1 MTGNSFMRF
10 ILAAFIT
17 GSLILIFIR
26 ISSERNNHDLVTA
39 NEKLLIELDAG
50 NKLRQAERDIISY
63 ESRIRGAVAINDT
76 AFLSGSDDQI
86 AEAQTYL
93 EALRKELRD
102 DSTLK
107 YINKLIDLAKQKRL
121 LKDEV
126 LDSFHAA
133 GRFSSTVLV
142 NSPHAGRDS
151 GAINIATRKIYDHRQ
166 RLLAALANSIN
177 ESGRKAERWA
187 SILIVLV
194 LLGGAGACW
203 FIINRANRQQS
214 LIRRLDA
221 SEKKVRE
228 TAMIKENFMANM
240 SHEIRTPLNAILG
253 FTNLL
258 KARNLNPE
266 LTEFVESIQK
276 SGENLLIIV
285 NDILDLSKIEAGMVR
300 IESAPFS
307 VRGLVHSIETMFGEK
322 CKEKD
327 LQFVTAVDEGVP
339 DILKGD
345 ATRLTQ
351 ILMNL
356 IGNAVKFTQGG
367 SIAVHI
373 DSRLI
378 QDNSIHL
385 RFTIADT
392 GIGIE
397 KEKISGIFERFQQA
411 EESITRR
418 YGGTGLGL
426 SIVKDLIQLQQGEI
440 SVESLPGKGTK
451 FSFYIPYEI
460 APEQS
465 SFNGPAD
472 RTSFQDIPTTNIRI
486 LVVEDNEMNQS
497 LLRHLLTG
505 WQISFAMVSTGI
517 EALEALEKNNYTLI
531 LMDIQM
537 PGMDGYTAARQ
548 IRQQLKLD
556 LPIIAM
562 TAHALAGEREK
573 CLAHGM
579 NEYLS
584 KPIREQDLFRMI
596 LQFGGVS
603 APPETPASVAAAPAR
618 SSGPGQ
624 GLLPDPA
631 SITAGATR
639 AYQFIHLGYM
649 REISSGNTE
658 YERTV
663 TGQFID
669 GIPDDLQALSS
680 AMASDDIVRLRS
692 TAHDMKTS
700 VSIMGLTDKL
710 QAHLDILECGNPVGE
725 ELNRHIAAVKMI
737 CTNAL
742 QEARHFYSTL

>member
-1 MTGNSFMRF
+1 MSGNSFMRL

-17 GSLILIFIR
+17 GSLVLILIQL
-26 ISSERNNHDLVTA
+26 SSERNIRDLVKA
-39 NEKLLIELDAG
+39 NEKLLVELDAD

-76 AFLSGSDDQI
+76 AFLGGSDDQI
-86 AEAQTYL
+86 AEAETYL
-93 EALRKELRD
+93 ESLGAALKG
-102 DSTLK
+102 DSLQK
-107 YINKLIDLAKQKRL
+107 DINKLIGLAKQKRL
-121 LKDEV
+121 MKKEV
-126 LDSFHAA
+126 LDSFRVA
-133 GRFSSTVLV
+133 GKFSGTVLL
-142 NSPHAGRDS
+142 NSPHAKRDFD
-151 GAINIATRKIYDHRQ
+151 AVNIATREIYNNRQ
-166 RLLAALANSIN
+166 RLVTELANSMD
-177 ESGRKAERWA
+177 ESGRKAERWG
-187 SILIVLV
+187 SILIMLV

-203 FIINRANRQQS
+203 FIINRANSQQS

-228 TAMIKENFMANM
+228 TAMVKENFMANM

-258 KARNLNPE
+258 KARDLKPE
-266 LTEFVESIQK
+266 LAEFVESIHQ

-307 VRGLVHSIETMFGEK
+307 VRGLIHSIETMFREK
-322 CKEKD
+322 SREKH
-327 LQFVTAVDEGVP
+327 LQFVTIVEDTVP
-339 DILKGD
+339 DILQGD

-356 IGNAVKFTQGG
+356 IGNAAKFTPIG
-367 SIAVHI
+367 SITVRI
-373 DSRLI
+373 DSRPV
-378 QDNSIHL
+378 QENTIHL
-385 RFTIADT
+385 RCTIRDT
-392 GIGIE
+392 GIGIA
-397 KEKISGIFERFQQA
+397 KDKISGIFDRFQQA
-411 EESITRR
+411 EDSITRR

-426 SIVKDLIQLQQGEI
+426 YIVKDLVQLQHGEI
-440 SVESLPGKGTK
+440 SVESEPGKGTT
-451 FSFYIPYEI
+451 FSFYIPYAI
-460 APEQS
+460 STDHS
-465 SFNGPAD
+465 SPGIPVAW
-472 RTSFQDIPTTNIRI
+472 TSLSEASRSDIHI

-497 LLRHLLTG
+497 LLRHLLSD
-505 WQISFAMVSTGI
+505 WRLSFEMVGSGI
-517 EALEALEKNNYTLI
+517 EAIEALGKNKYTLI

-537 PGMDGYTAARQ
+537 PGMDGYTATRQ

-573 CLAHGM
+573 CLAHGL

-584 KPIREQDLFRMI
+584 KPIQERDLYRI
-596 LQFGGVS
+596 IVQFGGAIVNPE
-603 APPETPASVAAAPAR
+603 APVRSSDPGEGPATGTGAR
-618 SSGPGQ
+618 S
-624 GLLPDPA
+624 
-631 SITAGATR
+631 
-639 AYQFIHLGYM
+639 AYQFINLDYM

-663 TGQFID
+663 TGQFLD
-669 GIPDDLQALSS
+669 GIPDNLQALSS
-680 AMASDDIVRLRS
+680 ALAGNDIGLLRS
-692 TAHDMKTS
+692 TAHNMKTS

-710 QAHLDILECGNPVGE
+710 QSHLDILEYGSQVDEALGT
-725 ELNRHIAAVKMI
+725 HISAIKMI